1 MSCRQQN
8 TLSLF
13 DRADFAEDRVK
24 PESKR
29 GEPRDTPA
37 QTKETIRE
45 PLVSDL
51 LERALAPQNMRAAL
65 KRVEQN
71 KGAAGV
77 DGMTAMELR
86 PFLLTQRS
94 AGISQAQRIKQI
106 NQYLGGW
113 MGYFALSELPSL
125 FQELDAW
132 LRRRLRMCQ

>member
-13 DRADFAEDRVK
+13 DQADFTEDRVK
-24 PESKR
+24 LENERS
-29 GEPRDTPA
+29 GPRDTPA

-94 AGISQAQRIKQI
+94 AGISQAQRI
-106 NQYLGGW
+106 
-113 MGYFALSELPSL
+113 
-125 FQELDAW
+125 
-132 LRRRLRMCQ
+132 